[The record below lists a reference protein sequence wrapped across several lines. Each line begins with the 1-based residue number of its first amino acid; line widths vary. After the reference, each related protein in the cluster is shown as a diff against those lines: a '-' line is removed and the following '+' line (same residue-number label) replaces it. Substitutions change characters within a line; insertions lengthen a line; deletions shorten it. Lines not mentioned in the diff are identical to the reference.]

1 MIKAIT
7 FLVIILV
14 ISMTVFL
21 NPMNTDTR
29 AQPTNQTNLTN
40 AQQPDLSSPE
50 QIQTTQSQIELTE
63 HQI

>member
-7 FLVIILV
+7 LLVTILA

-21 NPMNTDTR
+21 NPMNVDSS

-40 AQQPDLSSPE
+40 AQQPDLSTPE

-63 HQI
+63 QQI

>member
-63 HQI
+63 QQI

>member
-7 FLVIILV
+7 LLVTILA